1 MRSRWKCSHGWRVD
15 RSSGTCMSICLRE
28 WFATAFKHRRTQ
40 RHLLGSLCMR
50 RKGELS
56 AAAIDSGWPHQVVL
70 PARLC
75 ERDGYNEIH
84 EFCRDLTLCSRGHAL
99 HHDGQ
104 WFHVYCF
111 KQAVDAQKFMER
123 FGGEKFDPIERGR
136 GADWARWNRVRVTP
150 CASSA

>member
-1 MRSRWKCSHGWRVD
+1 
-15 RSSGTCMSICLRE
+15 
-28 WFATAFKHRRTQ
+28 
-40 RHLLGSLCMR
+40 MR

-56 AAAIDSGWPHQVVL
+56 AAAIDRGWPHQVVL

-75 ERDGYNEIH
+75 ERGGYNDIH

-99 HHDGQ
+99 YHDGQ

-111 KQAVDAQKFMER
+111 KEPADAQKFMER

-136 GADWARWNRVRVTP
+136 GANWARSKKVSVSGPVGESNP
-150 CASSA
+150 AASVAPAVWQYWPRSAAPHRA